1 MKKFK
6 KIKLLIL
13 SVLVA
18 IFSVSF
24 DIASTKAVGNHI
36 SGSLLTRDGVAGSA
50 VYLIGADNKKYIF
63 PDSKTYLT
71 WYDGFW
77 LVQKVSLEELD
88 LYPDGG
94 AVTYRP
100 GTKLL
105 KHADSN
111 KVFAIEAG
119 GVARHIPTA
128 AIASELYGANWTSL
142 VQDIDPGI
150 FVSNYTEGEA
160 LSIDALPTGTLVRG
174 VNDYN
179 TIWYVQDGV
188 KRKFESMASFTA
200 NNFNILNVVTIKNL
214 NQYVTANNIS
224 ARESSLAD
232 YITNKNI
239 VQPIYHYIRFSFS
252 AKNRNIDEQKIF
264 VPTKEQLTMA
274 LKNVFK

>member
-13 SVLVA
+13 SLLVVF
-18 IFSVSF
+18 FSMSF
-24 DIASTKAVGNHI
+24 DVSSTMAVGNHLP
-36 SGSLLTRDGVAGSA
+36 GSLLTRDGVAGSP
-50 VYLIGADNKKYIF
+50 VYLIGVDNKKYIF

-71 WYDGFW
+71 WYESFD
-77 LVQKVSLEELD
+77 LVKKVSLEELD

-94 AVTYRP
+94 AITYRP

-105 KHADSN
+105 KHIDSR

-119 GVARHIPTA
+119 AIARHIPNA
-128 AIASELYGANWTSL
+128 DIASQLYGANWASL
-142 VQDIDPGI
+142 VQDIDPGV
-150 FVSNYTEGEA
+150 FVANYTEGEV
-160 LSIDALPTGTLVRG
+160 LSIDGLPTGTLIRG

-200 NNFNILNVVTIKNL
+200 NNFNVLNVLTINNL
-214 NQYVTANNIS
+214 NQYVTANAIS

-232 YITNKNI
+232 YTTRLKI
-239 VQPIYHYIRFSFS
+239 VQPIYHYMRVSFS
-252 AKNRNIDEQKIF
+252 PKNRNLDEQKI
-264 VPTKEQLTMA
+264 VVASKEQLTMA
-274 LKNVFK
+274 LKNAFK